1 MTARERICARVLTGP
16 ASGWSWLGLEAG
28 FGAGVSKVVGDGH
41 MSTFGHRSPVDGVRN
56 AGLYVVAGCGGQ
68 AHMSVSA
75 AVQAREEVENC
86 CLTCWARQD
95 RGVAG

>member
-16 ASGWSWLGLEAG
+16 ASGWSWLGLEPECQ
-28 FGAGVSKVVGDGH
+28 KWW
-41 MSTFGHRSPVDGVRN
+41 VRN
-56 AGLYVVAGCGGQ
+56 AGLYECMMLLAVVGQ
-68 AHMSVSA
+68 ADISDSA